1 MEFQYFYGSQAD
13 QFSFIRIPKMMLT
26 EDTFSALSIPA
37 KVLYGVLLDR
47 MSLSRKNGWFDE
59 ENRVFII
66 YQIGEI
72 QEDLG
77 FSKKKAM
84 ELLSELQEFG
94 LLEKKRRGHGLP
106 NILYVKSFMTFAE
119 GQRSESDTFGERE
132 CEDRSAVLG
141 TSEEGWE
148 DYRSAGNGTSGD
160 GGEDHRSAEY
170 GTSWDGSEDHRSAEY
185 ETSWDRGKDHRS
197 AENGTSGG
205 EQGKSRSAG
214 MGTSRSADLGT
225 CEVPD
230 SALQEVPFSE
240 PLKSNTKINNTE
252 KNNIKSNHIVSAG
265 EPVVMDTMRSDAISV
280 QAVNAYRELIRENI
294 GYEDLLESYPYDGE
308 LIDGIADLILE
319 TVVGGGDYILIASS
333 CYPAELVKSKLLK
346 LEYAHVEYVIACMKR
361 TTTRIWNIKKYLLA
375 ALFNAPST
383 IGGYYQAEVNH
394 DMR

>member
-1 MEFQYFYGSQAD
+1 M
-13 QFSFIRIPKMMLT
+13 ILT
-26 EDTFSALSIPA
+26 CAT
-37 KVLYGVLLDR
+37 GT
-47 MSLSRKNGWFDE
+47 
-59 ENRVFII
+59 
-66 YQIGEI
+66 
-72 QEDLG
+72 
-77 FSKKKAM
+77 
-84 ELLSELQEFG
+84 
-94 LLEKKRRGHGLP
+94 KKRRGHGLP

-148 DYRSAGNGTSGD
+148 DHRSAGNGTSGD

-225 CEVPD
+225 YEVSD
-230 SALQEVPFSE
+230 SALQEVPILGLQEVPFSA

-252 KNNIKSNHIVSAG
+252 KNNTKSNHILSAG

-280 QAVNAYRELIRENI
+280 QAVNAYRKWFPPVFRSGKITENSLKS
-294 GYEDLLESYPYDGE
+294 GHRL
-308 LIDGIADLILE
+308 
-319 TVVGGGDYILIASS
+319 
-333 CYPAELVKSKLLK
+333 CYNL
-346 LEYAHVEYVIACMKR
+346 YVSLC
-361 TTTRIWNIKKYLLA
+361 
-375 ALFNAPST
+375 PVQ
-383 IGGYYQAEVNH
+383 G
-394 DMR
+394 

>member
-106 NILYVKSFMTFAE
+106 NILYVKSFMTFADAP
-119 GQRSESDTFGERE
+119 RSESDTFGERE
-132 CEDRSAVLG
+132 CEDRSAALG

-148 DYRSAGNGTSGD
+148 DHRSAG
-160 GGEDHRSAEY
+160 
-170 GTSWDGSEDHRSAEY
+170 
-185 ETSWDRGKDHRS
+185 
-197 AENGTSGG
+197 NGTSGG

-214 MGTSRSADLGT
+214 MGTSRSADLGAY
-225 CEVPD
+225 EVPD
-230 SALQEVPFSE
+230 LALQEVPFSE
-240 PLKSNTKINNTE
+240 PLKSNTNRNNTE
-252 KNNIKSNHIVSAG
+252 KNNIESNHILSTE
-265 EPVVMDTMRSDAISV
+265 EPVVMDTMRLDAISV
-280 QAVNAYRELIRENI
+280 QVVDAYKDLIRENI
-294 GYEDLLESYPYDGE
+294 GYDDLLVAYPYDGE
-308 LIDGIADLILE
+308 LVEGIADLILE
-319 TVVGGGDYILIASS
+319 TVVGGGDYMLIASS

>member
-106 NILYVKSFMTFAE
+106 NILYVKSFMTFADAP
-119 GQRSESDTFGERE
+119 RSESDTFGERE
-132 CEDRSAVLG
+132 CEDRSAALG

-148 DYRSAGNGTSGD
+148 DHRSAGNGTSGAGCEDIGSAGYETSGD
-160 GGEDHRSAEY
+160 GGEDY
-170 GTSWDGSEDHRSAEY
+170 
-185 ETSWDRGKDHRS
+185 RS

-205 EQGKSRSAG
+205 EQWKF
-214 MGTSRSADLGT
+214 RSADLGT
-225 CEVPD
+225 YEVPD
-230 SALQEVPFSE
+230 SALLEVPILGLQEVPFSA
-240 PLKSNTKINNTE
+240 PLKSNTNINNTE
-252 KNNIKSNHIVSAG
+252 KNNIESNHIVSAG

>member
-132 CEDRSAVLG
+132 CEDRSAALG

-148 DYRSAGNGTSGD
+148 DHRSAGNGTSGAGCEDIGSAGYETSGD
-160 GGEDHRSAEY
+160 GGEDY
-170 GTSWDGSEDHRSAEY
+170 
-185 ETSWDRGKDHRS
+185 RS

-205 EQGKSRSAG
+205 EQWKFRSAG

-230 SALQEVPFSE
+230 SALLEVPILGLQEVPFSA
-240 PLKSNTKINNTE
+240 PLKSNTNINNTE
-252 KNNIKSNHIVSAG
+252 KNNIESNHILSTE
-265 EPVVMDTMRSDAISV
+265 EPVVMDTMRLDAISV
-280 QAVNAYRELIRENI
+280 QVVDAYKDLIRENI
-294 GYEDLLESYPYDGE
+294 GYDDLLVAYPYDGE
-308 LIDGIADLILE
+308 LVEGIADLILE

-346 LEYAHVEYVIACMKR
+346 LEYAHVEYVINCMKR

-394 DMR
+394 DMG

>member
-119 GQRSESDTFGERE
+119 GQRSELDTFGERE
-132 CEDRSAVLG
+132 CEDRSAALG
-141 TSEEGWE
+141 TSEEEWE
-148 DYRSAGNGTSGD
+148 DHRSAGNGTSGD
-160 GGEDHRSAEY
+160 GREDLRSAEY
-170 GTSWDGSEDHRSAEY
+170 GTSGDIQEES
-185 ETSWDRGKDHRS
+185 RS

-230 SALQEVPFSE
+230 TALQEVPILGLQEVPFSE